1 MGQEAKVSLHAI
13 IKGQVQ
19 GVGFRYFV
27 RQQAQIIGSVG
38 WVRNL
43 ANGDV
48 ELMAEAT
55 QSSIEKLL
63 IALREGPP
71 GSQVSDIQIEWGDT
85 TGEFSGFTVKP
96 TA

>member
-19 GVGFRYFV
+19 GVGFRFFV
-27 RQQAQIIGSVG
+27 RQQAQIIGAVG

-48 ELMAEAT
+48 EVMAEAARPAL
-55 QSSIEKLL
+55 EKLL
-63 IALREGPP
+63 IALLEGPP
-71 GSQVSDIQIEWGDT
+71 GSQVSDIQSEWRGA
-85 TGEFSGFTVKP
+85 TGEFSGFAVKS

>member
-1 MGQEAKVSLHAI
+1 MGIELKRRLHATV
-13 IKGQVQ
+13 KGRVQ

-27 RQQAQIIGSVG
+27 SQQAQIMGAVG

-43 ANGDV
+43 ADGQV
-48 ELMAEAT
+48 EVMAEAARPAL
-55 QSSIEKLL
+55 EELL

-71 GSQVSDIQIEWGDT
+71 GSQVSDIQIEWGDA
-85 TGEFSGFTVKP
+85 TGEFSSFAAKA